1 MMNRRISMTAVF
13 VAVLASWLPASAQ
26 EPTARPGFTFTPS
39 FGFSELYDDNITL
52 FGRRDAAEIES
63 DDFITSYS
71 PQAQLHY
78 VGRRTNLG
86 GGYGASLLDY
96 RTFSRFNRWDQQANV
111 TLRRTETARL
121 NWGVHGTML
130 MTPSTDALDFAG
142 IPFSPTG
149 ATTLNGRAN
158 TEYALTRRDSV
169 SASFQLQKISF
180 ERNDDDDPALPYLRG
195 GRSSEATGSYR
206 RRMSARTA
214 IGASYGLRRASAID
228 EPEDLRFHATRA
240 SVEFIVSERWS
251 VDGGAGLDF
260 VMATPSMPAQRAPAF
275 SVSATR
281 SDGRRRFHVGYQR
294 LFLPSFGF
302 GGAMQSQDANV
313 TFYAPLF
320 GSPRFYTEQGA
331 TFHDSVPLVEGPG
344 RLKLR
349 SFRTN
354 SRIGW
359 APRPWVRVEGFY
371 SRVMQTTLIPG
382 GAIDRNRIGFVI
394 VTSRPMRV
402 Q

>member
-1 MMNRRISMTAVF
+1 MNRRISMTAVF
-13 VAVLASWLPASAQ
+13 VAVLSSWHPASAQ

-52 FGRRDAAEIES
+52 FARPDAAQIES
-63 DDFITSYS
+63 DDLITSYS
-71 PQAQLHY
+71 PQAQLHF
-78 VGRRTNLG
+78 VGRRTNVG

-96 RTFSRFNRWDQQANV
+96 RTFSRFNRWDQQANAS
-111 TLRRTETARL
+111 LRRTETARL
-121 NWGVHGTML
+121 SWGLNGTML

-158 TEYALTRRDSV
+158 VDYALTRLDSV
-169 SASFQLQKISF
+169 SASVQLQKISF
-180 ERNDDDDPALPYLRG
+180 ERSGDGIVPYLRG
-195 GRSSEATGSYR
+195 GHSTEATGSYR

-214 IGASYGLRRASAID
+214 FGASYGLRQTSAVD
-228 EPEDLRFHATRA
+228 EPEDLRFHAARGG
-240 SVEFIVSERWS
+240 VDFILSERWS
-251 VDGGAGLDF
+251 IDAAAGLDF

-275 SVSATR
+275 SLSATR
-281 SDGRRRFHVGYQR
+281 SDGLRRFNVGYQR
-294 LFLPSFGF
+294 LFLPSFGI
-302 GGAMQSQDANV
+302 GGAMQSQEARV

-320 GSPRFYTEQGA
+320 GSPRFYTQHGA

-344 RLKLR
+344 QLKLR

-382 GAIDRNRIGFVI
+382 GAIDRNRIGFII

>member
-1 MMNRRISMTAVF
+1 MNRRIPMTAVF
-13 VAVLASWLPASAQ
+13 VAVLASWNQAFAQ
-26 EPTARPGFTFTPS
+26 EPADRPGFTFIPS

-71 PQAQLHY
+71 PQARLRY
-78 VGRRTNLG
+78 VGRRTDVG

-96 RTFSRFNRWDQQANV
+96 RTFSSFNRWDQQANA

-121 NWGVHGTML
+121 SWGILGTM
-130 MTPSTDALDFAG
+130 MMAPSTDALDFAG

-149 ATTLNGRAN
+149 STTLNGRAN
-158 TEYALTRRDSV
+158 VEYALNRRDSIAV
-169 SASFQLQKISF
+169 SFQMQKISF
-180 ERNDDDDPALPYLRG
+180 ERDEDELLLPYLRG
-195 GRSSEATGSYR
+195 GRSSEALASYKH
-206 RRMSARTA
+206 RMSARTA
-214 IGASYGLRRASAID
+214 IGASYGLRGASAVD
-228 EPEDLRFHATRA
+228 EPEDLRFHAARGGL
-240 SVEFIVSERWS
+240 EFIISERWS
-251 VDGGAGLDF
+251 VNGGAGFDV
-260 VMATPSMPAQRAPAF
+260 VMATSSMPAQRAPAF

-281 SDGRRRFHVGYQR
+281 SDGLRRFQFGYQR
-294 LFLPSFGF
+294 LFSPSFGF
-302 GGAMQSQDANV
+302 GGAMRSQDVNV
-313 TFYAPLF
+313 TFYTPLF
-320 GSPRFYTEQGA
+320 NNPRFYTEHSGI
-331 TFHDSVPLVEGPG
+331 FYDSVPLFEGPG

-382 GAIDRNRIGFVI
+382 GAVDRNRIGFAI
-394 VTSRPMRV
+394 VTSRPMRM